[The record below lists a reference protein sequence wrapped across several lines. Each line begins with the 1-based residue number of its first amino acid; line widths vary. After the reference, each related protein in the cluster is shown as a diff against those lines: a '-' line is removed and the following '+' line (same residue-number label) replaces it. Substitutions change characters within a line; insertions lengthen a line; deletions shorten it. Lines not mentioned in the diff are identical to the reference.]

1 MARKKRLTAAAIG
14 IGIAAALA
22 TAQLSGQD
30 PDGGAGRGRPLAAY
44 RPAVPGVHG
53 LVSAGHPLAA
63 IAGLQVLMKGGN
75 AIDAAVAVGA
85 VLNMMEPQ
93 MNGIG
98 GNGFMTIFD
107 KKSGKV
113 HSLSMAGATPK
124 ALKAEAMTPQ
134 SLGSGIDAGI
144 VPGNFGGYLVALE
157 RFGTMKLADVLASG
171 IDYAQ
176 NGYPIDASLATAIS
190 RSKANLSKYPT
201 TAKVFLPGGRAPE
214 AGELWKNPDLA
225 ATLKKAVEAE
235 AQALKQGKSRVDA
248 IEAAFDRFYK
258 GDIAQEF
265 DRFFKENKGAMTA
278 ADLAAYRPQ
287 WQEPVHVTYRGYD
300 VYSNPSTSRGG
311 IELAMQLN
319 LVEGFDLA
327 KMGAG
332 SPEALH
338 LLIEAIKVAKA
349 DVYHYV
355 ADPKFAQVPLAGLLS
370 KAYADERRKLIDPHK
385 AMNYPA
391 HGEPPRSSPSA
402 AGLDALRLA
411 RPEPVEGRARS
422 GQASAG
428 PVFTENY
435 EREYDTTSF
444 SIVDQFGNAVG
455 TTPTLGGGFGNGV
468 VVGNT
473 GMLLNNGIRLGSTS
487 PYPDHINYVR
497 GGQIPLLNNAPSIV
511 LKDGKL
517 AMVFG
522 TPGGETIGQT
532 EFQMLVNVVDFKM
545 PVQQA
550 VEAPRFAL
558 DAEPNFYKAGSPI
571 AVNIER
577 RVPAAALKTLTDW
590 GHKLQ
595 PSGDFT
601 AGVGGMQAIVIDLNK
616 GTMMAGADP
625 RRTGY
630 AIGW

>member
-1 MARKKRLTAAAIG
+1 MTHSTRR
-14 IGIAAALA
+14 IAVAALA
-22 TAQLSGQD
+22 IAVSAFLASARLKGQD
-30 PDGGAGRGRPLAAY
+30 PDGGAGRGRPLASY

-53 LVSAGHPLAA
+53 LVTAGHPLAA

-75 AIDAAVAVGA
+75 AVDAAVAVGA

-107 KKSGKV
+107 RKTGKV
-113 HSLSMAGATPK
+113 HSLAMAGATPK
-124 ALKAEAMTPQ
+124 ALKAEAMSPA
-134 SLGSGIDAGI
+134 SLSQGIDAGI

-171 IDYAQ
+171 IDYAK

-190 RSKANLSKYPT
+190 RAKANLSKYPT
-201 TAKVFLPGGRAPE
+201 TAKIFLPGGRAPE
-214 AGELWKNPDLA
+214 AGERWKNPDLA
-225 ATLKKAVEAE
+225 ATLEKAVDAE
-235 AQALKQGKSRVDA
+235 AAALKEGKSRVEA

-265 DRFFKENKGAMTA
+265 DRFFKENKGVMTA

-287 WQEPVHVTYRGYD
+287 WQEPVHVAYRGYD
-300 VYSNPSTSRGG
+300 VYSNPATSRGG

-355 ADPKFAQVPLAGLLS
+355 ADPKFTQVPLAGLLS
-370 KAYADERRKLIDPHK
+370 KAYAEERRKLIDPHK
-385 AMNYPA
+385 AIAYPP

-402 AGLDALRLA
+402 AGVDAFLH
-411 RPEPVEGRARS
+411 RPA
-422 GQASAG
+422 AG
-428 PVFTENY
+428 PVFAEHY

-455 TTPTLGGGFGNGV
+455 TTPTLGGGFGAGV

-473 GMLLNNGIRLGSTS
+473 GLLLNNGIRLGSTS
-487 PYPDHINYVR
+487 PYPDSVNYVR
-497 GGQIPLLNNAPSIV
+497 GGQIPLLNNSPAIV

-532 EFQMLVNVVDFKM
+532 EFQMLVNVIDFHM

-558 DAEPNFYKAGSPI
+558 DAEPNFYKPGSEV

-577 RVPAAALKTLTDW
+577 RVPAAAIRTLTDW
-590 GHKLQ
+590 GHKVQ

-601 AGVGGMQAIVIDLNK
+601 AAVGGMQAIVIDLNK

>member
-1 MARKKRLTAAAIG
+1 MARKTRFRIAAVG
-14 IGIAAALA
+14 IGIAAAVA
-22 TAQLSGQD
+22 TAQLNGQD

-75 AIDAAVAVGA
+75 AIDAAVAVGV

-113 HSLSMAGATPK
+113 HSLAMAGATPK

-134 SLGSGIDAGI
+134 SLSQGIDAGI

-190 RSKANLSKYPT
+190 RAQANLSKHPT
-201 TAKVFLPGGRAPE
+201 TAKVFLPAGRAPE
-214 AGELWKNPDLA
+214 PGEVWKNPDLA

-235 AQALKQGKSRVDA
+235 TLALKQGKSRVDA

-265 DRFFKENKGAMTA
+265 DRFFKANKGAMTA

-300 VYSNPSTSRGG
+300 VYSNPATSRGG

-349 DVYHYV
+349 DIYHYV
-355 ADPKFAQVPLAGLLS
+355 ADPKFTQVPLAGLLS
-370 KAYADERRKLIDPHK
+370 KAYAEERRKLIEPRK
-385 AMNYPA
+385 AMTYPS
-391 HGEPPRSSPSA
+391 HGEPPRSTPSA
-402 AGLDALRLA
+402 AGLDAFLF
-411 RPEPVEGRARS
+411 RPP
-422 GQASAG
+422 AG
-428 PVFTENY
+428 PAFPEEY

-455 TTPTLGGGFGNGV
+455 TTPTLGGGFGAGV

-473 GMLLNNGIRLGSTS
+473 GLLLNNGIRLGSTS

-497 GGQIPLLNNAPSIV
+497 GGQIPLLNNSPAIV
-511 LKDGKL
+511 LKDGKV

-558 DAEPNFYKAGSPI
+558 DAEPNFYKPGSEI
-571 AVNIER
+571 AVSIER
-577 RVPAAALKTLTDW
+577 RVPAAAIKALTEW
-590 GHKLQ
+590 GHKMQ
-595 PSGDFT
+595 PTGDFT
-601 AGVGGMQAIVIDLNK
+601 AGVGGMQAIVIDQNK